1 MVQLWRCFG
10 FWNKPK
16 AKSKEVHKS
25 CFFVVHSPQ
34 LLSRCLCESFSEFTR
49 NATAYEHQFVFFFP
63 PMLFS
68 LTPLT
73 RHCPL
78 AAMPLR
84 LLPSSP
90 RWRPSATRVRL
101 LLWTNGTSPSAF
113 CTGSRPSAGQPAT
126 TRPDLPSWPL
136 ELRPRVC
143 MQPHYHRLGL
153 QGRQPGRPRR
163 QLAPRHRPCSRPS
176 ALPWAPSPGA
186 ASSWWCSSTWCRW
199 SSASWVA
206 VVPLVL
212 VPAAMLIYID
222 IVFYAF
228 SR

>member
-1 MVQLWRCFG
+1 MLGSLWFSCEG
-10 FWNKPK
+10 ALASEISQKPNQRKSIK
-16 AKSKEVHKS
+16 AVFLWFILHSYSRGACVNLSANLLAMPLLMSVPVH
-25 CFFVVHSPQ
+25 
-34 LLSRCLCESFSEFTR
+34 
-49 NATAYEHQFVFFFP
+49 FFFP
-63 PMLFS
+63 PMLLS

-78 AAMPLR
+78 AAMPLC

-136 ELRPRVC
+136 ELWPRVC

-186 ASSWWCSSTWCRW
+186 ASS
-199 SSASWVA
+199 
-206 VVPLVL
+206 
-212 VPAAMLIYID
+212 
-222 IVFYAF
+222 
-228 SR
+228 